1 MIEPFIERI
10 EGRYSK
16 ETIRHP
22 ETDEIIIRPD
32 ELITPEIAKKITDAG
47 IEKCISV
54 QHLHVILVMVYVKN
68 VTVKPCYR

>member
-32 ELITPEIAKKITDAG
+32 ELITR
-47 IEKCISV
+47 
-54 QHLHVILVMVYVKN
+54 N
-68 VTVKPCYR
+68 R

>member
-22 ETDEIIIRPD
+22 KRMKSLFVD
-32 ELITPEIAKKITDAG
+32 ELITPKLLRKLQMQVLK
-47 IEKCISV
+47 KCISV

>member
-22 ETDEIIIRPD
+22 GTDEIIIRPD
-32 ELITPEIAKKITDAG
+32 ELITPEIAK
-47 IEKCISV
+47 EN
-54 QHLHVILVMVYVKN
+54 Y
-68 VTVKPCYR
+68 